1 MKLIKRTLYLDKLNE
16 LKGTPDIKVITGI
29 RRSGKSKL
37 MQAFVESIK
46 ESEDDA
52 NIIFIDYAK
61 LEFEFLKDYHKLND
75 FVESKRR
82 NNVNNYLMID
92 EVQLCP
98 NFEIAINSLHSSEGY
113 DIYITGSNAFLLSTD
128 LATLF
133 TGRQIEIH
141 VFPFSFR
148 EYCEYYSSKDILQDS
163 FDKYVLEGGLSG
175 SYLYNNSANK
185 EEYLKEVF
193 NTIVTRD
200 LIEKYNISDYRILQN
215 MAEYLMDNIS
225 NISSPNNIANILT
238 SNKVSISH
246 VTTSRYINFLCNAFL
261 FYKADRYDIRG
272 KKYLESLNKYY
283 LVDTGIRY
291 AILGKRNVDWGR
303 VYENIVYIELL
314 RRNYRVYIG
323 KLYQK
328 EVDFVAMK
336 SNEKMYIQ
344 VCDNIT
350 DENTFS
356 RETTPLLQIHDAY
369 PKIIIA
375 RTKHDDYDYQ
385 GIKILDIANW
395 LIADR

>member
-98 NFEIAINSLHSSEGY
+98 DFEIAINSLHSSEGY
-113 DIYITGSNAFLLSTD
+113 DIYITGSNAFLLSAD

>member
-75 FVESKRR
+75 YVESKRR

-98 NFEIAINSLHSSEGY
+98 DFEIAINSLHSSEGY

>member
-16 LKGTPDIKVITGI
+16 LKGSPDIKVITGI

-37 MQAFVESIK
+37 MQAFIESIK
-46 ESEDDA
+46 ESEENA
-52 NIIFIDYAK
+52 NIIFIDYTK
-61 LEFEFLKDYHKLND
+61 LEFEHLKDYHKLNNY
-75 FVESKRR
+75 VENKRR
-82 NNVNNYLMID
+82 IGVNNYLMID

-98 NFEIAINSLHSSEGY
+98 NFEIAINSLHSSENY
-113 DIYITGSNAFLLSTD
+113 DIYITGSNAFLLSAD

-141 VFPFSFR
+141 IFPFSFK
-148 EYCEYYSSKDILQDS
+148 EYCEYYSPINNIQDS
-163 FDKYVLEGGLSG
+163 FDKYVVEGGLSG
-175 SYLYNNSANK
+175 SYLYNNPVNK
-185 EEYLKEVF
+185 EDYLKEVF
-193 NTIVTRD
+193 GTIVTRD
-200 LIEKYNISDYRILQN
+200 LIEKYNISDYRVLQN
-215 MAEYLMDNIS
+215 LAEYLMDNIS

-238 SNKVSISH
+238 SNNISTSH
-246 VTTSRYINFLCNAFL
+246 VTTSRYIKFLCNAFL
-261 FYKADRYDIRG
+261 FYKVDRYDIRG

-291 AILGKRNVDWGR
+291 AILGKRNMDWGR
-303 VYENIVYIELL
+303 VYENIVYLELL

-328 EVDFVAMK
+328 EIDFVAMK
-336 SNEKMYIQ
+336 ANEKIYIQ

-350 DENTFS
+350 DENTFI
-356 RETTPLLQIHDAY
+356 RETSPLLQIHDAY

-375 RTKHDDYDYQ
+375 RTKHEDYDYQ

-395 LIADR
+395 LITC

>member
-75 FVESKRR
+75 YVESKRR

-98 NFEIAINSLHSSEGY
+98 DFEIAINSLHSSEGY

-395 LIADR
+395 LIADC

>member
-75 FVESKRR
+75 FVESKRK

-98 NFEIAINSLHSSEGY
+98 DFEIAINSLHSSEGY

>member
-185 EEYLKEVF
+185 EEYLKEMF

-375 RTKHDDYDYQ
+375 RTKHDDYDYR

>member
-52 NIIFIDYAK
+52 NIIFIDYTK

-98 NFEIAINSLHSSEGY
+98 DFEIAINSLHSSEGY

>member
-98 NFEIAINSLHSSEGY
+98 DFEIAINSLHSSEGY

-350 DENTFS
+350 DENTFA

>member
-16 LKGTPDIKVITGI
+16 LKGSPDIKVITGI

-98 NFEIAINSLHSSEGY
+98 DFEIAINSLHSSEGY

>member
-261 FYKADRYDIRG
+261 FYKADRYENRK

-344 VCDNIT
+344 VYNNIT

-356 RETTPLLQIHDAY
+356 KETTPLLQIHDAY

>member
-98 NFEIAINSLHSSEGY
+98 DFEIAINSLHSSEGY

>member
-16 LKGTPDIKVITGI
+16 LKGSPDIKVITGI

-37 MQAFVESIK
+37 MQAFIESIK
-46 ESEDDA
+46 ESEENA
-52 NIIFIDYAK
+52 NIIFIDYTK
-61 LEFEFLKDYHKLND
+61 LEFEHLKDYHKLNNY
-75 FVESKRR
+75 VENKRR
-82 NNVNNYLMID
+82 IGVNNYLMID

-98 NFEIAINSLHSSEGY
+98 NFEIAINSLHSSENY
-113 DIYITGSNAFLLSTD
+113 DIYITGSNAFLLSAD

-141 VFPFSFR
+141 IFPFSFK
-148 EYCEYYSSKDILQDS
+148 EYCEYYFPINNIQDS
-163 FDKYVLEGGLSG
+163 FDKYVVEGGLSG
-175 SYLYNNSANK
+175 SYLYNNPVNK
-185 EEYLKEVF
+185 EDYLKEVF
-193 NTIVTRD
+193 GTIVTRD
-200 LIEKYNISDYRILQN
+200 LIEKYNISDYRVLQN
-215 MAEYLMDNIS
+215 LAEYLMDNIS

-238 SNKVSISH
+238 SNNISTSH
-246 VTTSRYINFLCNAFL
+246 VTTSRYIKFLCNAFL
-261 FYKADRYDIRG
+261 FYKVDRYDIRG

-291 AILGKRNVDWGR
+291 AILGKRNMDWGR
-303 VYENIVYIELL
+303 VYENIVYLELL

-328 EVDFVAMK
+328 EIDFVAMK
-336 SNEKMYIQ
+336 ANEKIYIQ

-350 DENTFS
+350 DENTFI
-356 RETTPLLQIHDAY
+356 RETSPLLQIHDAY

-375 RTKHDDYDYQ
+375 RTKHEDYDYQ

-395 LIADR
+395 LITC

>member
-98 NFEIAINSLHSSEGY
+98 DFEIAINSLHSSEGY

-395 LIADR
+395 LTADR

>member
-16 LKGTPDIKVITGI
+16 LKGSPDIKVITGI

-61 LEFEFLKDYHKLND
+61 LEFEFLKDYHQLND

-261 FYKADRYDIRG
+261 FYKVDRYDIRG

>member
-75 FVESKRR
+75 YVESKRR

-98 NFEIAINSLHSSEGY
+98 DFEIAINSLHSSEGY

-272 KKYLESLNKYY
+272 K
-283 LVDTGIRY
+283 
-291 AILGKRNVDWGR
+291 
-303 VYENIVYIELL
+303 NIWNHLI
-314 RRNYRVYIG
+314 
-323 KLYQK
+323 
-328 EVDFVAMK
+328 
-336 SNEKMYIQ
+336 
-344 VCDNIT
+344 NIT
-350 DENTFS
+350 
-356 RETTPLLQIHDAY
+356 
-369 PKIIIA
+369 
-375 RTKHDDYDYQ
+375 
-385 GIKILDIANW
+385 W
-395 LIADR
+395 LILV